1 MGVPKALRLVYCS
14 NNNSLARYESSYEP
28 FVSGL
33 CSAVCPKTVNW
44 VSSEWFK

>member
-1 MGVPKALRLVYCS
+1 MGLTKALRFIYCS

-33 CSAVCPKTVNW
+33 HSAVSHKTVN
-44 VSSEWFK
+44 